1 MIDVT
6 GWGGKTK
13 TYDITIDLDRL
24 LAHGLTLKQVL
35 DGLSNANINVGA
47 NTVNIGSQSAIVR
60 SVGQIRSMDDIRN
73 TMLSVHDGTP
83 VLVSDVAQVT
93 VGHQPRLG
101 IAGQN
106 DDDDIVQGI
115 VLMRR
120 GAETLPTLTGVLA
133 EVEKINNSGILP
145 PGVRI
150 ERIYDRSALVD
161 ITTHTV
167 LHNMVMGVTL
177 IFLIQW
183 LFLGNLRSALIVS
196 ATIPFAL
203 LFAVVV
209 LVLSGESANL
219 LSMGAIDFGI
229 IVDATV
235 IMVEN
240 IFRHLSEVGEV
251 GAARPTRPTPEG
263 LSGKLATIY
272 HASTEVT
279 QAIFFSATIIIAG
292 FLPLFTLSGVE
303 GHIFGPMARTYAY
316 ALSGGLLATFTVSP
330 ALAALLLPEKVSETE
345 TWAVRGLRS
354 FYEKIRDFVLARRRL
369 TLAAGLAAGAL
380 AILAGST
387 IGLEFLPKL
396 EEGNM
401 WIRAVMPA
409 SISLEAG
416 NDYANRMR
424 KLIKG
429 FPEAETVISQHGRPD
444 DGTDS
449 TGFFNAE
456 FFVPLRPFD
465 QWRKG
470 MDKEKLI
477 ADIND
482 ALQKA
487 FPGVEFTFSQYI
499 QDNVQEAASGV
510 KGENSVKVYGP
521 DLETLAKVAN
531 EIKNAIAT
539 VPGITDLAVSASL
552 GQPTIRIDIDRAR
565 AARYG
570 LAPGDINATVQAA
583 IGGQAAG
590 DVYEN
595 GSDRHFPMIVRLAPR
610 YRENIEAIRRIPI
623 GVQGASGVTQVPLS
637 EVATVELVSGAYYIY
652 REQQER
658 YVPVKFS
665 VRGRDL
671 GSAILEAQQRV
682 AEQVKIPGGYRV
694 EWVGEFGNLKNALQ
708 RLAVAVPIAIA
719 LILLLLFTSFGSLRD
734 TLLAGSAIPMAL
746 IGGILSLFL
755 FDMPFSISAA
765 IGFVA
770 LFGIAAMN
778 GIMVLSC
785 YNRLIDAGRAREAAL
800 AETCT
805 VQMRPVLMTC
815 AAACVGL
822 LPAAFS
828 TAIGSQVQRPLAV
841 VVVGGTLLAPVLFL
855 TVLPAAIGLFSRRPV
870 RQAAERHRR
879 GGALMRSAPLAALLG
894 LGASALGGCMMGP
907 DFRSPDPPRTDRY
920 LAEDQ
925 PAELVAAS
933 IPGGEAQRIVQGLDI
948 PGQWWTVF
956 HSRPL
961 NDLIERSLAA
971 NPDIHAAVGGAA
983 GRPVHAARPARHAVS
998 HRAGGPWRGAEPDV
1012 ERPVGADRQRRN
1024 SIYGLFTVGL
1034 TISYTLDL
1042 FGANRRA
1049 TESLEALAEAQC
1061 FQLEAAYLSLASN
1074 VVAAAILE
1082 ASLRAQI
1089 EATQR
1094 IIAAQR
1100 ETLGILR
1107 RQEGLGAISG
1117 ADVAHAGGSACPGRG
1132 HAAAAAEGAGAAA
1145 QPAGHADRPPAER
1158 SRWPS
1163 ASSSATSSCRRT
1175 CRSACRPGW
1184 SSSGPTFAP
1193 PRPTCTRPAP
1203 RWASRSPTSSRRSP

>member
-1 MIDVT
+1 MHAIVAAALKQRVLVIILGATMMIGGLFAYRTLNIEAYPDPVPPLVDIVTQNPGQSSEEIERYITIPIEVQMAGIPFVTSIRTISLTGLSDVKVQFSYDIGYREASQLVINRLSQLGPLPNGAQPFISPTSPIGEIFRYRVVGPAGFSVTDLKTIQDWILLRRLKSVPGVIDVT
-6 GWGGKTK
+6 TWGGKSK
-13 TYDITIDLDRL
+13 TFDITVDLDKL
-24 LAHGLTLKQVL
+24 LAYGITLKQVL
-35 DGLSNANINVGA
+35 DALNGANINVGA
-47 NTVNIGSQSAIVR
+47 NTVNLGPQSAVIR
-60 SVGQIRSMDDIRN
+60 SVGQIRTMADIGH
-73 TMLSVHDGTP
+73 TMLTVRDGSP
-83 VLVSDVAQVT
+83 VLVSDVATIT
-93 VGHQPRLG
+93 VGNEPRLG
-101 IAGQN
+101 VAGHD

-120 GAETLPTLTGVLA
+120 GAETLPTLRAVEK
-133 EVEKINNSGILP
+133 EVERINSSDLLP

-150 ERIYDRSALVD
+150 QRVYDRSVLVD
-161 ITTHTV
+161 VTTSTV
-167 LHNMVMGVTL
+167 LHNMVMGVCFV
-177 IFLIQW
+177 FLIQW
-183 LFLGNLRSALIVS
+183 LFLGDLRSALIVS

-203 LFAVVV
+203 LFAVVI

-240 IFRHLSEVGEV
+240 IYRHLAERSAGHTD
-251 GAARPTRPTPEG
+251 RSTLPTPRG
-263 LSGKLATIY
+263 LTGKVATIY
-272 HASTEVT
+272 HASGEVT

-330 ALAALLLPEKVSETE
+330 ALAALLLPEKVEHAE
-345 TWAVRGLRS
+345 TWAVRRLRS
-354 FYEKIRDFVLARRRL
+354 FYEKVRDFVLAQRRM
-369 TLAAGLAAGAL
+369 TLAAGLGVGAL

-456 FFVPLRPFD
+456 FFVPLKPFD
-465 QWRKG
+465 KWPKG
-470 MDKEKLI
+470 MDKEKLTTEM
-477 ADIND
+477 ND
-482 ALQKA
+482 ALEKG

-510 KGENSVKVYGP
+510 KGENSVKVFGP
-521 DLETLAKVAN
+521 DLETLAKVAT

-552 GQPTIRIDIDRAR
+552 GQPTIRIDIDRAK

-610 YRENIEAIRRIPI
+610 YRENIEAIKRIPI
-623 GVQGASGVTQVPLS
+623 GVQGGNGVTQVPLS

-682 AEQVKIPGGYRV
+682 ADQVKIPGGYRV

-719 LILLLLFTSFGSLRD
+719 LILLLLFTSFGSLSD
-734 TLLAGSAIPMAL
+734 TLIARVDAAFRGSRGDAL
-746 IGGILSLFL
+746 LFAVRADRLQL
-755 FDMPFSISAA
+755 FD
-765 IGFVA
+765 
-770 LFGIAAMN
+770 
-778 GIMVLSC
+778 
-785 YNRLIDAGRAREAAL
+785 
-800 AETCT
+800 
-805 VQMRPVLMTC
+805 
-815 AAACVGL
+815 
-822 LPAAFS
+822 PA
-828 TAIGSQVQRPLAV
+828 TG
-841 VVVGGTLLAPVLFL
+841 
-855 TVLPAAIGLFSRRPV
+855 
-870 RQAAERHRR
+870 
-879 GGALMRSAPLAALLG
+879 
-894 LGASALGGCMMGP
+894 
-907 DFRSPDPPRTDRY
+907 
-920 LAEDQ
+920 
-925 PAELVAAS
+925 
-933 IPGGEAQRIVQGLDI
+933 
-948 PGQWWTVF
+948 
-956 HSRPL
+956 
-961 NDLIERSLAA
+961 RSL
-971 NPDIHAAVGGAA
+971 
-983 GRPVHAARPARHAVS
+983 
-998 HRAGGPWRGAEPDV
+998 
-1012 ERPVGADRQRRN
+1012 
-1024 SIYGLFTVGL
+1024 L
-1034 TISYTLDL
+1034 
-1042 FGANRRA
+1042 
-1049 TESLEALAEAQC
+1049 
-1061 FQLEAAYLSLASN
+1061 
-1074 VVAAAILE
+1074 
-1082 ASLRAQI
+1082 
-1089 EATQR
+1089 
-1094 IIAAQR
+1094 
-1100 ETLGILR
+1100 
-1107 RQEGLGAISG
+1107 
-1117 ADVAHAGGSACPGRG
+1117 
-1132 HAAAAAEGAGAAA
+1132 
-1145 QPAGHADRPPAER
+1145 
-1158 SRWPS
+1158 
-1163 ASSSATSSCRRT
+1163 
-1175 CRSACRPGW
+1175 
-1184 SSSGPTFAP
+1184 
-1193 PRPTCTRPAP
+1193 
-1203 RWASRSPTSSRRSP
+1203 

>member
-1 MIDVT
+1 MHAIVAAALKQRVLVIILGVTMMVGGLFAYRTLNIEAYPDPVPPLVDVITQNPGQSSEEIERYITVPIEIQMAGLPYVQAIRTISLFGLSDVKVQFTYDVSYQQASQMVINRLTQLGPLPNGAQPVLSPTSPIGEIFRYRVVGPPGYSVTDLKTIQDWILQRRFKAIPGVIDVT

-13 TYDITIDLDRL
+13 TYDIIVDLDRL

-35 DGLSNANINVGA
+35 DGLGNANINVGA

-83 VLVSDVAQVT
+83 VLVSDVAKVT
-93 VGHQPRLG
+93 VGNQPRLG

-133 EVEKINNSGILP
+133 EVEKINSSGMLP

-167 LHNMVMGVTL
+167 LHNMVMGVVL

-196 ATIPFAL
+196 ADHSLRAL
-203 LFAVVV
+203 VRRGGAGAERRIGQPAVDGRHR
-209 LVLSGESANL
+209 LRHHRRRHRHHGGE
-219 LSMGAIDFGI
+219 
-229 IVDATV
+229 
-235 IMVEN
+235 
-240 IFRHLSEVGEV
+240 HLPPSLRGRSCE
-251 GAARPTRPTPEG
+251 ARPTRPTPDG
-263 LSGKLATIY
+263 LTGKLATIY

-330 ALAALLLPEKVSETE
+330 ALAALLLPEKVEHAE
-345 TWAVRGLRS
+345 TWAVRGLRR
-354 FYEKIRDFVLARRRL
+354 FYETVRDFVLARRRL
-369 TLAAGLAAGAL
+369 TLAAGLGAGAI

-424 KLIKG
+424 KLIKS

-465 QWRKG
+465 QWRRG

-531 EIKNAIAT
+531 EIKNAIAG

-552 GQPTIRIDIDRAR
+552 GQPTIRIDIDRAK

-610 YRENIEAIRRIPI
+610 YRENIEAIKRIPI
-623 GVQGASGVTQVPLS
+623 GVQGTNGVTQVPLS
-637 EVATVELVSGAYYIY
+637 EVASVEIVSGAYYIY

-682 AEQVKIPGGYRV
+682 ASKSR
-694 EWVGEFGNLKNALQ
+694 FRA
-708 RLAVAVPIAIA
+708 AIA
-719 LILLLLFTSFGSLRD
+719 S
-734 TLLAGSAIPMAL
+734 
-746 IGGILSLFL
+746 
-755 FDMPFSISAA
+755 
-765 IGFVA
+765 
-770 LFGIAAMN
+770 N
-778 GIMVLSC
+778 G
-785 YNRLIDAGRAREAAL
+785 
-800 AETCT
+800 
-805 VQMRPVLMTC
+805 
-815 AAACVGL
+815 
-822 LPAAFS
+822 
-828 TAIGSQVQRPLAV
+828 
-841 VVVGGTLLAPVLFL
+841 
-855 TVLPAAIGLFSRRPV
+855 
-870 RQAAERHRR
+870 
-879 GGALMRSAPLAALLG
+879 
-894 LGASALGGCMMGP
+894 
-907 DFRSPDPPRTDRY
+907 
-920 LAEDQ
+920 
-925 PAELVAAS
+925 
-933 IPGGEAQRIVQGLDI
+933 
-948 PGQWWTVF
+948 
-956 HSRPL
+956 
-961 NDLIERSLAA
+961 
-971 NPDIHAAVGGAA
+971 
-983 GRPVHAARPARHAVS
+983 
-998 HRAGGPWRGAEPDV
+998 
-1012 ERPVGADRQRRN
+1012 
-1024 SIYGLFTVGL
+1024 
-1034 TISYTLDL
+1034 
-1042 FGANRRA
+1042 
-1049 TESLEALAEAQC
+1049 
-1061 FQLEAAYLSLASN
+1061 
-1074 VVAAAILE
+1074 
-1082 ASLRAQI
+1082 
-1089 EATQR
+1089 
-1094 IIAAQR
+1094 
-1100 ETLGILR
+1100 
-1107 RQEGLGAISG
+1107 
-1117 ADVAHAGGSACPGRG
+1117 
-1132 HAAAAAEGAGAAA
+1132 
-1145 QPAGHADRPPAER
+1145 
-1158 SRWPS
+1158 S
-1163 ASSSATSSCRRT
+1163 ASSAT
-1175 CRSACRPGW
+1175 
-1184 SSSGPTFAP
+1184 
-1193 PRPTCTRPAP
+1193 
-1203 RWASRSPTSSRRSP
+1203 

>member
-1 MIDVT
+1 MHAVVAAALKQRVLVIILGLTMMVGGLFAYSTLNIEAYPDPVPPLVDIITQNPGQSAEEIERYITIPIEIQMAGMPNVQAIRTISLFGLSDVKVQFTYDISYQDASQMVINRLTQLPPLPNGVQPSLSPTSPIGEIFRYRIVGPPGYTVTDLKTIQDWILERRFKAIPGVIDVT

-13 TYDITIDLDRL
+13 TYDITVDLDKL
-24 LAHGLTLKQVL
+24 LAYGLTLKQVL
-35 DGLSNANINVGA
+35 DGLNNANINVGA
-47 NTVNIGSQSAIVR
+47 NTVNIGPQSAIVR

-73 TMLSVHDGTP
+73 TVLSVHDGTP
-83 VLVSDVAQVT
+83 VLVSDVATVT

-120 GAETLPTLTGVLA
+120 GAQTLPTLQGVLA
-133 EVEKINNSGILP
+133 EVKKINKSGILP

-183 LFLGNLRSALIVS
+183 LFLGDLRSALIVS
-196 ATIPFAL
+196 FTIPFAL
-203 LFAVVV
+203 LFAVVI

-240 IFRHLSEVGEV
+240 IFRHLAEASAGH
-251 GAARPTRPTPEG
+251 APRPARPTPAG
-263 LSGKLATIY
+263 LDGKLATIY
-272 HASTEVT
+272 QAAGEVT

-316 ALSGGLLATFTVSP
+316 ALSGGLLATFTISP
-330 ALAALLLPEKVSETE
+330 ALSALLLPERVSEVE
-345 TWAVRGLRS
+345 TRAVRTLRH
-354 FYEKIRDFVLARRRL
+354 FYTKVRDVVLAHRGI
-369 TLAAGLAAGAL
+369 TLLAGVSAGIL
-380 AILAGST
+380 AILAGSS

-409 SISLEAG
+409 SISLESG

-424 KLIKG
+424 RLIKSY
-429 FPEAETVISQHGRPD
+429 PEVETVISQHGRPD

-456 FFVPLRPFD
+456 FFVPLKPFD
-465 QWRKG
+465 QWRRG
-470 MDKEKLI
+470 LDKDGLI
-477 ADIND
+477 AEMND
-482 ALQKA
+482 ALTKA

-521 DLETLAKVAN
+521 DLDTLAKIAD
-531 EIKNAIAT
+531 EIRNAIAT

-552 GQPTIRIDIDRAR
+552 GQPTIRIDIDRAK

-590 DVYEN
+590 DLYES
-595 GSDRHFPMIVRLAPR
+595 GSDRHFPMMVRLAPR

-623 GVQGASGVTQVPLS
+623 GVQGNNGVTQVPLS
-637 EVATVELVSGAYYIY
+637 EVASVQLVSGAFYIY

-671 GSAILEAQQRV
+671 GSAILEAQERV
-682 AEQVKIPGGYRV
+682 AEQVKIPSGYRV

-746 IGGILSLFL
+746 VGGVLALFA

-785 YNRLIDAGRAREAAL
+785 HNRLIDAGRPREAAL
-800 AETCT
+800 SETCM

-828 TAIGSQVQRPLAV
+828 TAIGSQVQRPLAI
-841 VVVGGTLLAPVLFL
+841 VVVGGTLLAPCLFL
-855 TVLPAAIGLFSRRPV
+855 TVLPAAIGVFSRRHV
-870 RQAAERHRR
+870 RAATPTT
-879 GGALMRSAPLAALLG
+879 A
-894 LGASALGGCMMGP
+894 
-907 DFRSPDPPRTDRY
+907 TT
-920 LAEDQ
+920 AE
-925 PAELVAAS
+925 
-933 IPGGEAQRIVQGLDI
+933 
-948 PGQWWTVF
+948 
-956 HSRPL
+956 
-961 NDLIERSLAA
+961 
-971 NPDIHAAVGGAA
+971 
-983 GRPVHAARPARHAVS
+983 
-998 HRAGGPWRGAEPDV
+998 
-1012 ERPVGADRQRRN
+1012 
-1024 SIYGLFTVGL
+1024 
-1034 TISYTLDL
+1034 
-1042 FGANRRA
+1042 
-1049 TESLEALAEAQC
+1049 
-1061 FQLEAAYLSLASN
+1061 
-1074 VVAAAILE
+1074 
-1082 ASLRAQI
+1082 
-1089 EATQR
+1089 
-1094 IIAAQR
+1094 
-1100 ETLGILR
+1100 ET
-1107 RQEGLGAISG
+1107 
-1117 ADVAHAGGSACPGRG
+1117 P
-1132 HAAAAAEGAGAAA
+1132 
-1145 QPAGHADRPPAER
+1145 
-1158 SRWPS
+1158 
-1163 ASSSATSSCRRT
+1163 
-1175 CRSACRPGW
+1175 
-1184 SSSGPTFAP
+1184 
-1193 PRPTCTRPAP
+1193 
-1203 RWASRSPTSSRRSP
+1203 

>member
-1 MIDVT
+1 MRAVTTAVLKQRVLVVILGLVVMIGGLFAYRLLNIEAYPDPVPPLVDIITQNPGQSSEEIERYITIPIEIQMAGLPYVQAIRTISLFGLSDVKVQFTYDVTYQQASQMVINRLSQLGPLPNGVQPTLSPTSPIGEIFRYRIVGPPGYSIADLKTIQDWILQRRFKAIPGVTDVT

-24 LAHGLTLKQVL
+24 LAYGLTLKQVL
-35 DGLSNANINVGA
+35 DGLNNANINVGA

-60 SVGQIRSMDDIRN
+60 SVGQIRSIDDIRG
-73 TMLSVHDGTP
+73 TMLSSRDGAP
-83 VLVSDVAQVT
+83 VLVSDIAAVT
-93 VGHQPRLG
+93 VGNQPRLG

-106 DDDDIVQGI
+106 GDDDVVQGI

-120 GAETLPTLTGVLA
+120 GAETMPTLSGVLA
-133 EVEKINNSGILP
+133 EVDRINGSGVLP

-161 ITTHTV
+161 VTTHTV
-167 LHNMVMGVTL
+167 LHNMVVGVLL

-183 LFLGNLRSALIVS
+183 LFLGDLRSALIVS

-203 LFAVVV
+203 LFAVVI
-209 LVLSGESANL
+209 LVVNGESANL

-240 IFRHLSEVGEV
+240 IYRHLSEVGH
-251 GAARPTRPTPEG
+251 AQARPSRPAPEG
-263 LSGKLATIY
+263 LTGKLATIF

-330 ALAALLLPEKVSETE
+330 ALAALLLPEKVAHAETQ
-345 TWAVRGLRS
+345 AVRALRRL
-354 FYEKIRDFVLARRRL
+354 YERLRDVVLANRRA
-369 TLAAGLAAGAL
+369 TVCIGAGVAAL
-380 AILAGST
+380 AVLAGST

-424 KLIKG
+424 RLIKS
-429 FPEAETVISQHGRPD
+429 FPEAQTVISQHGRPD

-456 FFVPLRPFD
+456 FFVPLKPFGE
-465 QWRKG
+465 WRNG
-470 MDKEKLI
+470 LDKEALI
-477 ADIND
+477 GEMSN
-482 ALQKA
+482 ALTKA

-510 KGENSVKVYGP
+510 KGENSVKIFGP
-521 DLETLAKVAN
+521 DLDTLARVGD
-531 EIKNAIAT
+531 EIRNAIST

-570 LAPGDINATVQAA
+570 LAPGDINTTVQAA

-590 DVYEN
+590 DVYES

-610 YRENIEAIRRIPI
+610 YRQSIDAIKRIPI
-623 GVQGASGVTQVPLS
+623 GVQGNNGVTQVPLA
-637 EVATVELVSGAYYIY
+637 EVAAVALVSGAYYIY

-671 GSAILEAQQRV
+671 GSAIIEAQEGVAQR
-682 AEQVKIPGGYRV
+682 VKIPGGYRI
-694 EWVGEFGNLKNALQ
+694 EWVGEFGNLKNALN

-719 LILLLLFTSFGSLRD
+719 LILLLLYASFGSLRD
-734 TLLAGSAIPMAL
+734 TLIAGSAIPMAL
-746 IGGILSLFL
+746 VGGVLALFATG
-755 FDMPFSISAA
+755 MPFSISAA

-778 GIMVLSC
+778 GIMVLGC
-785 YNRLIDAGRAREAAL
+785 YNRLIDAGHACQDAL
-800 AETCT
+800 FETCT
-805 VQMRPVLMTC
+805 IQMRPVMMTC
-815 AAACVGL
+815 IAACVGL

-828 TAIGSQVQRPLAV
+828 TAIGSQVQRPLAI
-841 VVVGGTLLAPVLFL
+841 VVVGGTLLAPLLFL
-855 TVLPAAIGLFSRRPV
+855 TVLPATIGLFSRRTA
-870 RQAAERHRR
+870 REAAPE
-879 GGALMRSAPLAALLG
+879 
-894 LGASALGGCMMGP
+894 
-907 DFRSPDPPRTDRY
+907 T
-920 LAEDQ
+920 
-925 PAELVAAS
+925 
-933 IPGGEAQRIVQGLDI
+933 
-948 PGQWWTVF
+948 TV
-956 HSRPL
+956 
-961 NDLIERSLAA
+961 
-971 NPDIHAAVGGAA
+971 
-983 GRPVHAARPARHAVS
+983 
-998 HRAGGPWRGAEPDV
+998 
-1012 ERPVGADRQRRN
+1012 
-1024 SIYGLFTVGL
+1024 
-1034 TISYTLDL
+1034 
-1042 FGANRRA
+1042 
-1049 TESLEALAEAQC
+1049 AEAQ
-1061 FQLEAAYLSLASN
+1061 
-1074 VVAAAILE
+1074 
-1082 ASLRAQI
+1082 
-1089 EATQR
+1089 
-1094 IIAAQR
+1094 
-1100 ETLGILR
+1100 
-1107 RQEGLGAISG
+1107 
-1117 ADVAHAGGSACPGRG
+1117 
-1132 HAAAAAEGAGAAA
+1132 
-1145 QPAGHADRPPAER
+1145 
-1158 SRWPS
+1158 
-1163 ASSSATSSCRRT
+1163 
-1175 CRSACRPGW
+1175 
-1184 SSSGPTFAP
+1184 
-1193 PRPTCTRPAP
+1193 
-1203 RWASRSPTSSRRSP
+1203 

>member
-1 MIDVT
+1 VTDLKTIQDWILQRRFKAIPGVIDVT

-120 GAETLPTLTGVLA
+120 GAETLPTLRA
-133 EVEKINNSGILP
+133 VEKEVDRINGSDLLP

-150 ERIYDRSALVD
+150 QRVYDRSVLVD
-161 ITTHTV
+161 VTTSTV
-167 LHNMVMGVTL
+167 LHNMVMGVCL
-177 IFLIQW
+177 VFLIQW
-183 LFLGNLRSALIVS
+183 LFLGDLRSALIVS

-369 TLAAGLAAGAL
+369 TLAAGLGAGAL

-424 KLIKG
+424 KLLKSY
-429 FPEAETVISQHGRPD
+429 PEVETVISQHGRPD

-456 FFVPLRPFD
+456 FFVPLRPLD

-828 TAIGSQVQRPLAV
+828 TAIGSQVQRPLAI
-841 VVVGGTLLAPVLFL
+841 VVVGGMLLAPILFL
-855 TVLPAAIGLFSRRPV
+855 TVLPAMIGTFSGRRVPV
-870 RQAAERHRR
+870 TSAA
-879 GGALMRSAPLAALLG
+879 
-894 LGASALGGCMMGP
+894 
-907 DFRSPDPPRTDRY
+907 
-920 LAEDQ
+920 
-925 PAELVAAS
+925 
-933 IPGGEAQRIVQGLDI
+933 
-948 PGQWWTVF
+948 
-956 HSRPL
+956 
-961 NDLIERSLAA
+961 
-971 NPDIHAAVGGAA
+971 
-983 GRPVHAARPARHAVS
+983 
-998 HRAGGPWRGAEPDV
+998 
-1012 ERPVGADRQRRN
+1012 
-1024 SIYGLFTVGL
+1024 
-1034 TISYTLDL
+1034 
-1042 FGANRRA
+1042 
-1049 TESLEALAEAQC
+1049 
-1061 FQLEAAYLSLASN
+1061 
-1074 VVAAAILE
+1074 
-1082 ASLRAQI
+1082 
-1089 EATQR
+1089 
-1094 IIAAQR
+1094 
-1100 ETLGILR
+1100 
-1107 RQEGLGAISG
+1107 
-1117 ADVAHAGGSACPGRG
+1117 
-1132 HAAAAAEGAGAAA
+1132 
-1145 QPAGHADRPPAER
+1145 
-1158 SRWPS
+1158 
-1163 ASSSATSSCRRT
+1163 
-1175 CRSACRPGW
+1175 
-1184 SSSGPTFAP
+1184 
-1193 PRPTCTRPAP
+1193 
-1203 RWASRSPTSSRRSP
+1203 